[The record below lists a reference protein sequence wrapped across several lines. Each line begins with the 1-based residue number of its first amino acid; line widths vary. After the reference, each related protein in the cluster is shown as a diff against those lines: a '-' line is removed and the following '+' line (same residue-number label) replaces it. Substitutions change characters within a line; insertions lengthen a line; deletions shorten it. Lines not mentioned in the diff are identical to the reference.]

1 VNDWFDCLNGTALVL
16 WSAESD
22 KLLIGRKFNSRKIRT
37 AFFNG
42 PMSEQPRYH
51 SYPIWCPRFW
61 HGMLLGDVLR
71 LFLKNRMRIHPTL
84 IPMAGAVTFF
94 SAFNS
99 LAYRVQRTIFDRRIF
114 ATPIDQPPV
123 FIIGHWRSGT
133 THMHELLAHD
143 DRFAYPTTYECFA
156 PSHFL
161 LTEWYMARWTG
172 FLIPSQRP
180 MDNMAA
186 GWNRPQED
194 EFAICNLGGPSPYLR
209 LAFPNHPPVHMG
221 TLDMEDIDKSDLER
235 WQAAL
240 DYFVRALT
248 FQKRKRLILK
258 SPTHTGRV
266 AVLAKMYPGAK
277 FVHISRNPY
286 DVFASTV
293 RLWKSLEQVQAF
305 QTPRHDDLEEY
316 VFTCLERMYEGFHRQ
331 REQLNP
337 SQICDIRYE
346 QLAQDPIGQIQLVYK
361 HLELGDFEPVR
372 PKLEAYVKSQS
383 GYQTNR
389 HEIGP
394 DLSRRIADRWSN
406 YIERY
411 GYSEIGSL
419 S

>member
-1 VNDWFDCLNGTALVL
+1 MNDWFNCLSGATLVPC
-16 WSAESD
+16 SIESD
-22 KLLIGRKFNSRKIRT
+22 KFLIGRKFKQSHSPYCVLNR
-37 AFFNG
+37 
-42 PMSEQPRYH
+42 PMSEQARYH

-71 LFLKNRMRIHPTL
+71 LFRKNRMRIHPTL

-99 LAYRVQRTIFDRRIF
+99 LAYRVQRTIFNRRIF
-114 ATPIDQPPV
+114 ATSIDQPPV

-161 LTEWYMARWTG
+161 LTEWYMRYTS
-172 FLIPSQRP
+172 FLIPSKRP

-209 LAFPNHPPVHMG
+209 LAFPNQPPVHMD
-221 TLDMEDIDKSDLER
+221 TLDMEGIHQSDLER
-235 WQAAL
+235 WQTAL
-240 DYFVRALT
+240 EYFVRALT
-248 FQKRKRLILK
+248 FRKQKRLILK

-266 AVLAKMYPGAK
+266 AVLAKMFPGAK

-305 QTPRHDDLEEY
+305 QIPRHDDLEEY

-337 SQICDIRYE
+337 SQIYDIRYE
-346 QLAQDPIGQIQLVYK
+346 QLAQDPIGQIELVYK

-372 PKLEAYVKSQS
+372 PKLEAYVESQS

-389 HEIGP
+389 HDIEP